1 MHTGNRDNI
10 IKWIYHDVQRVVLDN
25 PIINIYSFKLVSF
38 SIAILL
44 ADCWPRATKASST
57 SNGSVVVIL
66 LR

>member
-1 MHTGNRDNI
+1 MHTGNKDSI
-10 IKWIYHDVQRVVLDN
+10 IKWIYQDVQRVVRDS
-25 PIINIYSFKLVSF
+25 PIISIYSFKLVSF

-57 SNGSVVVIL
+57 SSGSVVVIL